1 MKDFFADYGALVSP
15 ILAIVNGLIALVVAQ
30 FFKERPA
37 AKIFLVASAAVLSV
51 AAVTATVV
59 SQRQAL
65 AIKVASDARHKEIRE
80 QLGKFIADGAQI
92 TSDCSDNSTPPNWR
106 ALAEWVSKVSEYLKA
121 QLGQSYAARVISA
134 AGVPVNVACSGAD
147 EAHNKVFR
155 VGNAINFHLEQFSSE
170 AASWP

>member
-37 AKIFLVASAAVLSV
+37 AKIFLVTSAAVLSV

-65 AIKVASDARHKEIRE
+65 AIKVASDARHKEILNLQGQPLHAATHVRV
-80 QLGKFIADGAQI
+80 ARRDPD
-92 TSDCSDNSTPPNWR
+92 SD
-106 ALAEWVSKVSEYLKA
+106 
-121 QLGQSYAARVISA
+121 AARNRDHRRLRTSRTRPNASASTFSSTLTRLPSASAISIRPRRFLTGIAADASIDGTLSTAA
-134 AGVPVNVACSGAD
+134 AG
-147 EAHNKVFR
+147 
-155 VGNAINFHLEQFSSE
+155 
-170 AASWP
+170 AAT